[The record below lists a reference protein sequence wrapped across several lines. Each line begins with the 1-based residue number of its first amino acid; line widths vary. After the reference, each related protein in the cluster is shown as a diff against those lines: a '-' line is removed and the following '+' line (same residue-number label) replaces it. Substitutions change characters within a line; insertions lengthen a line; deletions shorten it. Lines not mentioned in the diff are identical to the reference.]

1 MSGLP
6 ARYGSAQTSAAGLA
20 GRAAGGAMVFLVRA
34 YQAVV
39 SPLLGPC
46 CRYAPSCSAY
56 AIEALQVHG
65 VVRGLAL
72 AAWRVLRCHPFAA
85 GGYDPV
91 PPRRS

>member
-6 ARYGSAQTSAAGLA
+6 ARAAGLA
-20 GRAAGGAMVFLVRA
+20 GRAAVGAMVFLVRA

-91 PPRRS
+91 PPRRV